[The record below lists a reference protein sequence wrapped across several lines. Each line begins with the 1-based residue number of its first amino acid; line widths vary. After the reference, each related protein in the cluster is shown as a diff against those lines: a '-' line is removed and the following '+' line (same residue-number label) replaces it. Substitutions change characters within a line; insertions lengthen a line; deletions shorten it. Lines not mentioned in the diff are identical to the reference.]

1 MLKVC
6 NFFNCTCA
14 NTLKILL
21 IIEICTTLITCE
33 PIKWDQNRTGTY
45 KVRSWQM
52 FHLYVRPVKMPTHFN
67 FGWCDIELSEH
78 ALKQLYELQW
88 QEFFFILGKIFLF
101 AILFRMFLGPGLLAI
116 VCWCYWATWTRTFNL
131 PHVSPRVPG
140 RASFL
145 TSKRYLGS
153 YLQCCP
159 KM

>member
-1 MLKVC
+1 MNQLNGTKIGQVYLLK
-6 NFFNCTCA
+6 FS
-14 NTLKILL
+14 LS
-21 IIEICTTLITCE
+21 
-33 PIKWDQNRTGTY
+33 Y

-52 FHLYVRPVKMPTHFN
+52 FHLYVGPVKMPTHFK
-67 FGWCDIELSEH
+67 FWLMWYW
-78 ALKQLYELQW
+78 ALRACIKITLW
-88 QEFFFILGKIFLF
+88 IAVARIFFFILGKIFLF

-140 RASFL
+140 RVSFL